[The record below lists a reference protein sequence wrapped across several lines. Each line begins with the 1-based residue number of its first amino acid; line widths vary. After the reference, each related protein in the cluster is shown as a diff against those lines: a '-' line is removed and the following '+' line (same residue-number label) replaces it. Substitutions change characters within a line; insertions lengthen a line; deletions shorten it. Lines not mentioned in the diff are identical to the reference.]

1 MGSPE
6 AMLRATVNR
15 LGARLGHGLADVA
28 AELAVLAQDA
38 PERIRQ
44 EWELFQEEVRAE
56 AERLDH
62 SSTDSSEVPHSQVES
77 PAVSTADS
85 TPQPIIDR
93 LRAKVAEISQQLE
106 VRS

>member
-44 EWELFQEEVRAE
+44 EWQMFQDEVMAE
-56 AERLDH
+56 AQRLQRGEAESDQPT
-62 SSTDSSEVPHSQVES
+62 STPPPSSEPPRQE
-77 PAVSTADS
+77 TA
-85 TPQPIIDR
+85 QMLIDR
-93 LRAKVAEISQQLE
+93 LRASVADLSRDLE
-106 VRS
+106 ARS